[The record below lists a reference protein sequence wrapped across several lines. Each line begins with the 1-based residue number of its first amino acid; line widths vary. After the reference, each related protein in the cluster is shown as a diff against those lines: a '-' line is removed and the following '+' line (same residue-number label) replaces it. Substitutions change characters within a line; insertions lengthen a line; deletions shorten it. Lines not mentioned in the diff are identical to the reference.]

1 MAIEISESQINKIVE
16 QVMRNIAA
24 PAVAPAAADKPDWDS
39 TQYKG
44 RTFVGIFTDMN
55 TAIDA
60 TYEGYKALR
69 KMTVEQREK
78 IITEIRRLT
87 REEAPI
93 MAQLGVAET
102 GMGRVDHKTAKH
114 ILVADKTP
122 GTEDI
127 VPMARTGDNGLT
139 LIEMAPFGLVGSIT
153 PSTNP
158 SETVICNSI
167 GMIAAGNG
175 VVFNPHPNAIAVSNY
190 AVDLVNRASK
200 TAGGPEVLVCSMAK
214 PTLES
219 AAIMQS
225 HPLIRLL
232 VCTGGPGVVK
242 AVLSSGKKAI
252 GAGAGNPPVIVDD
265 TADIPKAAKDIID
278 GCTFDNNL
286 PCIAEKEVFAFS
298 NIADDLIHYMR
309 QNGAYLLSRDQME
322 ALEKLVL
329 VEQTGKD
336 GKTRKVINRK
346 CVGRDAAVLMSKI
359 GVTVD
364 SSVRCL
370 ICETDFHHLFV
381 QEELMM
387 PILPIVRVRDIDEAI
402 DLAVKAE
409 HGNRH
414 TAHMHSKNVDH
425 LTRFARAV
433 ETTIFVKNAPSYAGI
448 GFGGEG
454 HTTFTIAGPTGEG
467 ITSARSFTR
476 QRRCVMADSFHI
488 I

>member
-1 MAIEISESQINKIVE
+1 MAQEYSPAEVARIVE
-16 QVMRNIAA
+16 SVIREMTPTKA
-24 PAVAPAAADKPDWDS
+24 PQAPFDA
-39 TQYKG
+39 TQYEG
-44 RTFVGIFTDMN
+44 RRFIGVYEDMN
-55 TAIDA
+55 QAIDA
-60 TYEGYKALR
+60 ASAGYKAIR
-69 KMTVEQREK
+69 SMTVEQREK
-78 IITEIRRLT
+78 LITSIRTYT
-87 REEAPI
+87 RNEAAI
-93 MAQLGVAET
+93 LGKLGVAET

-127 VPMARTGDNGLT
+127 VSEAKTGDNGLT
-139 LIEMAPFGLVGSIT
+139 LVEMAPFGVVGSIT

-175 VVFNPHPNAIAVSNY
+175 VVFNPHPGAIATSNY
-190 AVDLVNRASK
+190 AVDLVNRACHA
-200 TAGGPEVLVCSMAK
+200 AGGPEVLVASTVK
-214 PTLES
+214 PTMES
-219 AAIMQS
+219 AAIMQQ
-225 HPLIRLL
+225 HPAIRML
-232 VCTGGPGVVK
+232 VCTGGPGVVRS
-242 AVLSSGKKAI
+242 VLSSGKKAI

-265 TADIPKAAKDIID
+265 TADVAKAAKDIID

-286 PCIAEKEVFAFS
+286 PCIAEKEVFAFR
-298 NIADDLIHYMR
+298 NIADVLIRNML
-309 QNGAYLLSRDQME
+309 QNGAYMLTPKQADEL
-322 ALEKLVL
+322 ANIVL
-329 VEQTGKD
+329 VDTVNKKTGKTV
-336 GKTRKVINRK
+336 KTVNRK
-346 CVGRDAAVLMSKI
+346 CVGRDAAVIAKMI
-359 GVTVD
+359 GLEVGPE
-364 SSVRCL
+364 VRCL
-370 ICETDFHHLFV
+370 IAETGFEHPFV
-381 QEELMM
+381 QYELMM
-387 PILPIVRVRDIDEAI
+387 PILPIVRVDNIDEAI

-467 ITSARSFTR
+467 LTSARSFTR
-476 QRRCVMADSFHI
+476 KRRCVLSDGFRI